1 LPAPGYDPRP
11 IMSLRKKALA
21 RGTAILT
28 AAVTATYV
36 SVPAIAAGL
45 ATAVVMLAMMA
56 LGVLCW
62 VLANGER
69 TERLAELLDA
79 YRGRVI
85 LRSRRRGG
93 VRPVSQ
99 AEVGERGKVCP
110 PRLAQ
115 GMDKKHPQ

>member
-1 LPAPGYDPRP
+1 
-11 IMSLRKKALA
+11 MSLRKKALA

-36 SVPAIAAGL
+36 SGPAIAAGL
-45 ATAVVMLAMMA
+45 AAAVVILAMMA

-79 YRGRVI
+79 YRGRAV
-85 LRSRRRGG
+85 LRTRRPGG
-93 VRPVSQ
+93 GRPVPPSE
-99 AEVGERGKVCP
+99 AVETGAARP
-110 PRLAQ
+110 PRIAQ
-115 GMDKKHPQ
+115 SMDKKHPR